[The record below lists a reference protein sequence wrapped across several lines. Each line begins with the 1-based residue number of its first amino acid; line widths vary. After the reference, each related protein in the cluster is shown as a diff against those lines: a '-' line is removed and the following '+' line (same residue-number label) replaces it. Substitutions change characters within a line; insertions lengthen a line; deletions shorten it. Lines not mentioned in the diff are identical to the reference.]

1 MKLLDEYG
9 YSKSY
14 IRKIKEARNLILKH
28 RDNPMV
34 ESYEDLYHKVVV
46 PKYSKRTR
54 DEYRCT
60 IGHIYSYVE
69 KGIFLGAG
77 GKVRG

>member
-1 MKLLDEYG
+1 MDLQKFNQKYPELMKLLDEYG

-34 ESYEDLYHKVVV
+34 ESYEDL
-46 PKYSKRTR
+46 
-54 DEYRCT
+54 
-60 IGHIYSYVE
+60 
-69 KGIFLGAG
+69 
-77 GKVRG
+77 